1 MKSDESFPHLVVKV
15 FGTEYPKCLR
25 FHPARDALSVHNVND
40 VRDSNLH
47 ILGVSTN
54 HDDVDMGQ
62 PPSTSRYVILED
74 SVCDHTFMMTRRI
87 KNEDNVHIGSGTSTR
102 P

>member
-15 FGTEYPKCLR
+15 FGTQHSKRLCL
-25 FHPARDALSVHNVND
+25 HPARDALSVHDVDD

-47 ILGVSTN
+47 VLGVSAN

-62 PPSTSRYVILED
+62 PPGTIRYVFLED
-74 SVCDHTFMMTRRI
+74 SVGDHTFMMTRRI
-87 KNEDNVHIGSGTSTR
+87 KNEDDVYFGSGTPTR